1 LGGWEAEPTQKQT
14 KPKNLTSSESPCYN
28 NLLEASNIYWLKV
41 RKQMETKHSA
51 SMEDY
56 LESILMLSEGK
67 EAVRVSQMSKALGVK
82 MPSVTSA
89 LTKLSQQGLVKH
101 ERYGRA
107 QLTADGERV
116 AEDVFHRHE
125 ALRRFLT
132 EILDIDPEIAVD
144 DACKMEHSVSPATQ
158 EKLAKFIDF
167 VLSPPE
173 GQPKWLKIFHHY
185 LQQGEFPEEYVTR
198 CLMEE

>member
-1 LGGWEAEPTQKQT
+1 
-14 KPKNLTSSESPCYN
+14 
-28 NLLEASNIYWLKV
+28 
-41 RKQMETKHSA
+41 METKHSA

-56 LESILMLSEGK
+56 LESILLLREGK

-89 LTKLSQQGLVKH
+89 LRKLSRQGLVKH
-101 ERYGRA
+101 ERYGRV
-107 QLTADGERV
+107 QLTADGKKI

-132 EILDIDPEIAVD
+132 EILHIDPEIAAD

-158 EKLAKFIDF
+158 EKLAKFVEF
-167 VLSPPE
+167 VLKPPE

-185 LQQGEFPEEYVTR
+185 SQQGALPEEYVIR
-198 CLMEE
+198 CLTEE

>member
-1 LGGWEAEPTQKQT
+1 
-14 KPKNLTSSESPCYN
+14 
-28 NLLEASNIYWLKV
+28 
-41 RKQMETKHSA
+41 MERKHSA

-56 LESILMLSEGK
+56 LESILMLREGK
-67 EAVRVSQMSKALGVK
+67 GAVRVSQMSKALGVK

-89 LTKLSQQGLVKH
+89 LGKLSQQGLVKH
-101 ERYGRA
+101 ERYGRV
-107 QLTADGERV
+107 QLTSDGKKI

-132 EILDIDPEIAVD
+132 EVLSIDPDIAAD

-158 EKLAKFIDF
+158 EKLAKFVEF
-167 VLSPPE
+167 VLRPPE

-185 LQQGEFPEEYVTR
+185 IQQAELPEEYVTR

>member
-1 LGGWEAEPTQKQT
+1 MEA
-14 KPKNLTSSESPCYN
+14 
-28 NLLEASNIYWLKV
+28 
-41 RKQMETKHSA
+41 KHSA

-56 LESILMLSEGK
+56 LESILMLGEGK

-89 LTKLSQQGLVKH
+89 LNKLSREGLVEH
-101 ERYGRA
+101 QRYGQVR
-107 QLTADGERV
+107 LTPEGERV

-125 ALRRFLT
+125 ALRHFLT
-132 EILDIDPEIAVD
+132 EVLHIDPEIAAD

-158 EKLAKFIDF
+158 EKLAKFVEF
-167 VLSPPE
+167 VLKPTE

-185 LQQGEFPEEYVTR
+185 LKREELPREYVNK
-198 CLMEE
+198 CLAEE

>member
-1 LGGWEAEPTQKQT
+1 
-14 KPKNLTSSESPCYN
+14 
-28 NLLEASNIYWLKV
+28 
-41 RKQMETKHSA
+41 METKHSA

-56 LESILMLSEGK
+56 LESILMLGEGR

-89 LTKLSQQGLVKH
+89 LTKLSQQGLVEHK
-101 ERYGRA
+101 RYGQVR
-107 QLTADGERV
+107 LTPEGERV

-125 ALRRFLT
+125 ALRHLLT
-132 EILDIDPEIAVD
+132 EILHIDPEIAVE

-158 EKLAKFIDF
+158 ERLAKFIDF
-167 VLSPPE
+167 VLSRPKVQPE
-173 GQPKWLKIFHHY
+173 WLKMFERY
-185 LQQGEFPEEYVTR
+185 VNYGEIPEECMTR